1 MAQRR
6 KIGLIFSSSDNW
18 IGGTYYILNLIHSL
32 NTLEPNKKPT
42 IIIFSDKESDW
53 ETVRK
58 TGYPH
63 LDFKNLT
70 FKYTIAERL
79 LNKLSRGLFG
89 KNLQTKQHPESIC
102 DAIFPFNGEEAL
114 DKIPQKIC
122 WIPDFQEHYLHNLFT
137 EEQIQNRRNHQRK
150 LLSLGLELVL
160 SSQDSYKS
168 YQEIYPEFNNKIH
181 VINFAVTHPKYLH
194 LKIDT
199 LKEKFNITKPY
210 FISPNQFWSH
220 KNHIVVL
227 KALNILMKQSK
238 EIDFQI
244 VFTGKEYDPK
254 SPNYTENLK
263 NFVQENNLSDGVKF
277 LGFIDRD
284 EQLRLMN
291 NALAVIQPSLFEG
304 WSTVVEDAKAMNQRI
319 ILSDLQVHKEQK
331 DENSTIFEK
340 ENPEDLVSKITY
352 ILEKNPPI
360 SKYDYQD
367 KVKVFASNFMNI
379 I

>member
-6 KIGLIFSSSDNW
+6 KIGLVFSSNDNW

-53 ETVRK
+53 EVVQK
-58 TGYPH
+58 TDYPY
-63 LDFKNLT
+63 LEFKNLT
-70 FKYTIAERL
+70 FKYSILERL
-79 LNKLSRGLFG
+79 LNKLSRTLFG
-89 KNLQTKQHPESIC
+89 KNFQTKQHPESIC

-122 WIPDFQEHYLHNLFT
+122 WIPDFQEHYLPNLFT
-137 EEQIQNRRNHQRK
+137 EEQIQNRRNHQKK

-168 YQEIYPEFNNKIH
+168 YQEIYPELNNK
-181 VINFAVTHPKYLH
+181 VYVVNFAVTHPEYIH
-194 LKIDT
+194 LNINT
-199 LKEKFNITKPY
+199 LKEKFNVTKPY

-220 KNHIVVL
+220 KNHIVIL
-227 KALNILMKQSK
+227 KALDILTKQNK
-238 EIDFQI
+238 EIDFQV

-263 NFVQENNLSDGVKF
+263 NFVQENNLSDKVRF

-284 EQLRLMN
+284 EQLQLMN

-304 WSTVVEDAKAMNQRI
+304 WSTVVEDAKAMNQRT

-331 DENSTIFEK
+331 DANSITFEK
-340 ENPEDLVSKITY
+340 ESPEYPFYIKI
-352 ILEKNPPI
+352 
-360 SKYDYQD
+360 
-367 KVKVFASNFMNI
+367 
-379 I
+379 